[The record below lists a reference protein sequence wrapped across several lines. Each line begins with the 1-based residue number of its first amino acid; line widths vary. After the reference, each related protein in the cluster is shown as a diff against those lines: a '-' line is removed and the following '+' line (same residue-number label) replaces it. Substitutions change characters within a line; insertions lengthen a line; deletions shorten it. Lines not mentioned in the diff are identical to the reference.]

1 MTNNLYKFSNARI
14 YKIPNFRGLCDTL
27 IRAKYDLYGEVPD
40 GELLWDAKNDYD
52 YDYDVMYAGAIS
64 MLAHTSSKISRMK
77 THILSSIID
86 ARSNVL
92 DYTSEL
98 KIARRTHHTM

>member
-14 YKIPNFRGLCDTL
+14 YKIPNFRGLYDTL
-27 IRAKYDLYGEVPD
+27 IRAKYDLYGEVTD

-52 YDYDVMYAGAIS
+52 YDVMYDGTIS

-77 THILSSIID
+77 PHILSSIID

>member
-1 MTNNLYKFSNARI
+1 MNRKFIKFFEDIGVSYNNINLYSAALTHISYINEH
-14 YKIPNFRGLCDTL
+14 P
-27 IRAKYDLYGEVPD
+27 
-40 GELLWDAKNDYD
+40 DAKNDYD
-52 YDYDVMYAGAIS
+52 YDVMYDGTIS

-77 THILSSIID
+77 PHILSSIID